1 MKVWRSPCAETSNR
15 QQFLRDKPK
24 VIPKNTLFA
33 PYMTDVDGQEIAL
46 GNSVEIRN
54 IFIVEVETGEVRK
67 LLELPDEVSASSPA
81 WQP

>member
-1 MKVWRSPCAETSNR
+1 
-15 QQFLRDKPK
+15 
-24 VIPKNTLFA
+24 
-33 PYMTDVDGQEIAL
+33 MTDVDGQEIAL